1 MNAEN
6 RNESIARQTAA
17 NIAASVIYQITA
29 AVCSLIL
36 PRYILL
42 SFGSDVNGILQSVSQ
57 LLNYTVIMECG
68 IGGLI
73 LAAFYKPLA
82 DGDKRSISDIFN
94 YSRDFFSKL
103 SYVYMGLVLILAVL
117 AKVIIRTDYDF
128 AYVSTL
134 TLILGISYYFTYYF
148 AMTHRLL
155 IRADQKIRIVQGI
168 QSITLILNTVI
179 CVVAIRL
186 GFGIHSVKAVSAV
199 VFLLNPM
206 VFRLYVKRRYSIVDK
221 TYDKVRDL
229 PRKRDGIAHQVA
241 FFVHM
246 NTDIVLI
253 SIACGTKEVSVYS
266 VYNSI
271 IYAVESF
278 FTTISDSI
286 SAAVGNMI
294 AKGEKDALKSSFE
307 FYRIVNTAAA
317 TFVCVAEAV
326 LILPF
331 VSIYTKGVTDA
342 MYVRPAFAYM
352 MIAAQWF
359 FCMRIPYN
367 NIISAA
373 GHYGQTKNGAYME
386 VILNMAI
393 SLLLLP
399 RFGICGV
406 AFGTMIAMAARA
418 AYMAWYLSRHLL
430 RRRLVLFIK
439 DIILNGIFG
448 VMLVWL
454 IGKTIT
460 ISADHLF
467 VWGFYAA
474 GISIGIIAAVFIF
487 NVMVDHT
494 AVVTMIKRMRKKQNR
509 RRPS

>member
-1 MNAEN
+1 MVHRKNHNEN
-6 RNESIARQTAA
+6 ITRQTVA

-73 LAAFYKPLA
+73 MAAFYKPLA
-82 DGDKRSISDIFN
+82 DGDKRAVSDIFN
-94 YSRDFFSKL
+94 YSREFFNKL
-103 SYVYMGLVLILAVL
+103 SYVYIGLVLILAAL
-117 AKVIIRTDYDF
+117 AKGIIRTDYDF

-134 TLILGISYYFTYYF
+134 TLVLGISYYFTYYF
-148 AMTHRLL
+148 ALTHRLL

-168 QSITLILNTVI
+168 QSITLLLNTLI
-179 CVVAIRL
+179 CVVAIHL
-186 GFGIHSVKAVSAV
+186 GFGIHIVKAISAV
-199 VFLLNPM
+199 VFLLNPV
-206 VFRLYVKRRYSIVDK
+206 VFRLYVKKNYDIADK
-221 TYDKVRDL
+221 IYDDSRDF
-229 PRKRDGIAHQVA
+229 PHKRDGIAHQIA

-246 NTDIVLI
+246 NTDVVLI

-286 SAAVGNMI
+286 SAAVGILI
-294 AKGEKDALKSSFE
+294 ANGENETLKTSFE
-307 FYRIVNTAAA
+307 FYSTANTAAA

-331 VSIYTKGVTDA
+331 VSIYTKDVTDA
-342 MYVRPAFAYM
+342 MYVRPAFAFM

-386 VILNMAI
+386 VFLNMAI

-399 RFGICGV
+399 RFGIFGV
-406 AFGTMIAMAARA
+406 AFGTMISMAARA
-418 AYMAWYLSRHLL
+418 AYMAWYLSHNLL
-430 RRRLVLFIK
+430 NRSLSLFIR
-439 DIILNGIFG
+439 DIALNIIFG
-448 VMLVWL
+448 IALVWL
-454 IGKTIT
+454 IGKTVT
-460 ISADHLF
+460 ISADNLF
-467 VWGFYAA
+467 VWGLYSA
-474 GISIGIIAAVFIF
+474 GISVGIIAAILIF
-487 NVMVDHT
+487 NF
-494 AVVTMIKRMRKKQNR
+494 AVNHSTVVAMIKRIKKR
-509 RRPS
+509 

>member
-1 MNAEN
+1 MNAKN
-6 RNESIARQTAA
+6 RNKSIVRQTAA
-17 NIAASVIYQITA
+17 NIAASVIYQVTA

-73 LAAFYKPLA
+73 MAAFYKPLA
-82 DGDKRSISDIFN
+82 DGDKRAVSDIFN
-94 YSRDFFSKL
+94 YSRDFFNKL
-103 SYVYMGLVLILAVL
+103 SYVYMGLVLMLAVL
-117 AKVIIRTDYDF
+117 AKVIIRTEYDF

-148 AMTHRLL
+148 ALTHRLL

-179 CVVAIRL
+179 CVAAIRL
-186 GFGIHSVKAVSAV
+186 GFGIHTVKAVSAI
-199 VFLLNPM
+199 VFLLNPV
-206 VFRLYVKRRYSIVDK
+206 VFRLYVRRHYSITGK
-221 TYDKVRDL
+221 MYDERRAF
-229 PRKRDGIAHQVA
+229 PRKRDGIAHQIS

-286 SAAVGNMI
+286 AAAVGNII
-294 AKGEKDALKSSFE
+294 AKGENDTLKTSFE
-307 FYRIVNTAAA
+307 FYRVVNTAAA
-317 TFVCVAEAV
+317 TFVCVAEAALV
-326 LILPF
+326 LPF

-406 AFGTMIAMAARA
+406 AFGTMIAMAARTV
-418 AYMAWYLSRHLL
+418 YMAWYLSHNLL
-430 RRRLVLFIK
+430 NRKLALFIK
-439 DIILNGIFG
+439 DAALNIIFG
-448 VMLVWL
+448 IALVWL

-460 ISADHLF
+460 ISADNLF
-467 VWGFYAA
+467 VWGLYAA
-474 GISIGIIAAVFIF
+474 GISAGAIAAILIF
-487 NVMVDHT
+487 NFAVNY
-494 AVVTMIKRMRKKQNR
+494 AVVVAMMKRIKKQ
-509 RRPS
+509 